1 MKAALRRKLFVI
13 VIILVVVSATIYGFM
28 PKAVDVDL
36 VDVSR
41 GPLQVTIEEEGRT
54 RLKERFVISAPTA
67 GYMRRIDAKVGDSV
81 RKGQILVTL
90 EPLRSQAL
98 DPRSRAEAEATV
110 SAAEASLNA
119 AMEKERAAMADADYL
134 ERRLERITNL
144 YAKGSVAKDQFDQAE
159 SEAKKARAVQRS
171 AKAAVDVSHAEFE
184 RTKTTLQNFTPSG
197 RTEKHDTIFVSS
209 PVGGI
214 IFRIYRDSEG
224 AVNAGEPLMDIG
236 DAKNLEVRVEVLSSD
251 AVKIKKGTTVL
262 FKHWGGD
269 GTLTGIVRI
278 VELAGFTKVSSLG
291 VEEQRVLVI
300 ADITSPPEIWR
311 VLGDGYR
318 LETHFVVWEGNAIL
332 QVPASAL
339 FRSGKEW
346 MVFVEDNGK
355 ARQRTVEVGQRNG
368 LAAEIISGL
377 KEKEKVIAHPDDSIS
392 NGKHIRPRK

>member
-13 VIILVVVSATIYGFM
+13 VIILIVVSATIYGFM

-41 GPLQVTIEEEGRT
+41 APLQVTIEEEGRT

-67 GYMRRIDAKVGDSV
+67 GYMRRIDAKVGDSA

-171 AKAAVDVSHAEFE
+171 AKAAVDVSHADFE
-184 RTKTTLQNFTPSG
+184 RTKTTLQNFAPSG
-197 RTEKHDTIFVSS
+197 RTEKHDAVYVSS

-214 IFRIYRDSEG
+214 IFKIYRDSEG

-262 FKHWGGD
+262 FKRWGGD

-300 ADITSPPEIWR
+300 ADITSSPEIWR